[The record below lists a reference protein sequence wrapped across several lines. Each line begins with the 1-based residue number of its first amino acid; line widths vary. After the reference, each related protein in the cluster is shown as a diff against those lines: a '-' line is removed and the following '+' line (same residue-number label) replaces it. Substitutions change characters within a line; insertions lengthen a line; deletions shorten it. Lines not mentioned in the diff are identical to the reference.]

1 MKDSIDFVQ
10 LRRITRQSRIA
21 DKSVNDPLR
30 RFPCAHPHPKCDQ
43 AQCCQHG
50 NCHEDERLTHR
61 TLHQP
66 RSLYASMTLT
76 YPVAVADPSLL
87 TVTG

>member
-1 MKDSIDFVQ
+1 MLFNSFPFIFIYLPVVLVGSRPDRSRDKEKDYHKQGQTYIPFRLS
-10 LRRITRQSRIA
+10 
-21 DKSVNDPLR
+21 NDASL
-30 RFPCAHPHPKCDQ
+30 
-43 AQCCQHG
+43 
-50 NCHEDERLTHR
+50 NT
-61 TLHQP
+61 HQP